1 MSDSNS
7 SFSIDRLYQI
17 FSNHPSI
24 CTDTRKV
31 RKGDIFFALKG
42 DQFNGNHFAIQALDN
57 GAAYAII
64 DEEMG
69 DPEKHRDRL
78 IRTNNALTT
87 LQELAAYHRNQF
99 TIPFYSDH
107 GKQWKNH
114 HQGIGTCRAL

>member
-1 MSDSNS
+1 VSDSNS
-7 SFSIDRLYQI
+7 PFPIDRLYQI
-17 FSNHPSI
+17 FSNHPNI

-64 DEEMG
+64 DEETG

-87 LQELAAYHRNQF
+87 LQALAAYHRNQF
-99 TIPFYSDH
+99 TIPFIAITGSN
-107 GKQWKNH
+107 GKPPPR
-114 HQGIGTCRAL
+114 IDTCRAL